1 MAIPYEATDGQILQ
15 IIPAPLQFQAK
26 FGARQAPVFE
36 TPIIC
41 QALVKRGDG
50 ETIEGV
56 VVDQGKLTLVSE
68 IKGFLGL
75 WWLLKRSGANE
86 QVCQDI

>member
-1 MAIPYEATDGQILQ
+1 MDIPREATDGQILQ

-26 FGARQAPVFE
+26 LGARQAPVFE

-41 QALVKRGDG
+41 LVLVKREEG
-50 ETIEGV
+50 ETIEGA

-68 IKGFLGL
+68 IKGFLGYRDGQSRHDR
-75 WWLLKRSGANE
+75 W
-86 QVCQDI
+86 